1 MAEICIVLVQS
12 DNQHRSEPIRQP
24 RQVSANPSDVN
35 NGLELGV
42 LPVEVLDIIRRR
54 QYRVVSLRLHDAD
67 EAQRLSVRGDELMPL
82 VGIDEDEVAFM
93 DRRDLVSDHR
103 GPAAPVNNDLMS
115 VLMMLECAPAARADF
130 KITNLIILA
139 GVGIK

>member
-54 QYRVVSLRLHDAD
+54 QHRVVSLRLHDAD